1 MHGGRGFNFR
11 LCTPCSKVQTHIIAG
26 ARGDCPSCFAMCT
39 HLLRS
44 LHCLFDC
51 CRGWLLRLL
60 NSVRDQDDFN
70 RLDQLL
76 VSALEATGADTSE
89 PPLADLKKPRM
100 YAPQQQQLEV
110 ALKHLG
116 GITKLLRDPLSA
128 TIRLQSLL
136 HHLPSGSNIDTLLQ
150 QEIDHYLSSQ
160 LWFSESGSGSRS
172 GSRENSF
179 NRLNSSGS
187 NGSGGAVGRANS
199 GGSIHGSSSGG
210 VLRRQS
216 SLGPGRRPAT
226 LSVVEPFMVLRNDTV
241 RSEWRAAFGGRERV
255 SWKEFWYKL
264 VQPQVGR

>member
-1 MHGGRGFNFR
+1 
-11 LCTPCSKVQTHIIAG
+11 VQPALPTSHTYHA
-26 ARGDCPSCFAMCT
+26 A
-39 HLLRS
+39 L
-44 LHCLFDC
+44 

-76 VSALEATGADTSE
+76 VNAMEAAGADTSE
-89 PPLADLKKPRM
+89 QPIADLRRRHS

-116 GITKLLRDPLSA
+116 GIAKLLRDPLSA

-160 LWFSESGSGSRS
+160 LWFSDSESRP
-172 GSRENSF
+172 GSRESSF
-179 NRLNSSGS
+179 YVSSTAT
-187 NGSGGAVGRANS
+187 GSGGGGVGRAGSS
-199 GGSIHGSSSGG
+199 GGSGG
-210 VLRRQS
+210 GMLRRQS

-241 RSEWRAAFGGRERV
+241 RSEWRGAFGGRERV
-255 SWKEFWYKL
+255 TWKEFWYKL
-264 VQPQVGR
+264 VQPQVGWQPCSVRHAAAWVFSSLA